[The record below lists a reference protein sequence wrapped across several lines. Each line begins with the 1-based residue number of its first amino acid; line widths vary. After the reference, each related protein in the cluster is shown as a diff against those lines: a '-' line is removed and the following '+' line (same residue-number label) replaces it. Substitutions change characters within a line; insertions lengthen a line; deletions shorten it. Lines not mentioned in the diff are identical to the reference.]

1 MCPVSF
7 PVHSPDALLLSW
19 FPRHLSLCHLGTAPL
34 CLSSAM
40 CLLTVVPSDL
50 LSGVIRNRL
59 GSPSWPLPS
68 VLLFFFEVGELSLN
82 LLALMNLRQRE
93 KGERF
98 PITPVNSPMLGALE
112 LIWQKEKARRNLLL
126 GGLPGCLALHPSPS
140 PDNSIQLTRQETGV
154 LSRPAAKKATF
165 PSGEKTRLGWPPS
178 PPPQPLSG
186 VSCFQLKCWEEE
198 AKPQS
203 LALKQEKLIQSKW
216 NLGQLLLQLELQARR
231 GQRSQQKDPGRGQ
244 RHHHF
249 TTITSNLGYS
259 LTGSSS
265 SKERVEGGRGNLHC
279 IYMSFAYNS
288 FDVQRL

>member
-1 MCPVSF
+1 
-7 PVHSPDALLLSW
+7 
-19 FPRHLSLCHLGTAPL
+19 
-34 CLSSAM
+34 
-40 CLLTVVPSDL
+40 
-50 LSGVIRNRL
+50 
-59 GSPSWPLPS
+59 
-68 VLLFFFEVGELSLN
+68 
-82 LLALMNLRQRE
+82 
-93 KGERF
+93 
-98 PITPVNSPMLGALE
+98 MLGALE
-112 LIWQKEKARRNLLL
+112 LIWQKEKARRDLLL
-126 GGLPGCLALHPSPS
+126 GGLPGCLALHSSPS

-154 LSRPAAKKATF
+154 LGRPAAKRATF

-178 PPPQPLSG
+178 PPPQPLSR
-186 VSCFQLKCWEEE
+186 VSRFHLKCWQEE

-231 GQRSQQKDPGRGQ
+231 GQMSHQKDSGRGQ